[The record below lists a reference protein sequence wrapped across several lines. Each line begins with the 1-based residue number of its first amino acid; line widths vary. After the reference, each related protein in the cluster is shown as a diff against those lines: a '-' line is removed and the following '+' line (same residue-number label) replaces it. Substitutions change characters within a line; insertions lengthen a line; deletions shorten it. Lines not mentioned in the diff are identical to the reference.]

1 MTPSYALADASPA
14 GAPESLASALAL
26 MPSARADTGAASDR
40 LPAASVTDRRL
51 EPLAAFPPPRVR
63 AWQVGLLRPDRLEHA
78 GLSFTLAAALTV
90 AFRDRASAAG
100 LTLALGVAKEFL
112 DSRREGAEAMDLAA
126 DAVGL
131 GVALVTVR
139 GRAP

>member
-1 MTPSYALADASPA
+1 MAPSYAFAVD
-14 GAPESLASALAL
+14 SL
-26 MPSARADTGAASDR
+26 RATVS
-40 LPAASVTDRRL
+40 LPAPAVTEPQLEVPAS
-51 EPLAAFPPPRVR
+51 FPPPRVR

-100 LTLALGVAKEFL
+100 VTLAMGVAKEYW
-112 DSRREGAEAMDLAA
+112 DSHHEGAEAMDLAA
-126 DAVGL
+126 DAVGV
-131 GVALVTVR
+131 GVAMISVR